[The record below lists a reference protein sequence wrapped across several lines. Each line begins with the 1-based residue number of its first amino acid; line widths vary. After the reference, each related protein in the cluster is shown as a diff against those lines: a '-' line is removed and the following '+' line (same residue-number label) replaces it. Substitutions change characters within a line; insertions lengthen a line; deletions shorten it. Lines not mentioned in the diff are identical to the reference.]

1 MGGHRRLALL
11 LGLLAISLP
20 LAGCVDIGQDSVDDQ
35 DQDGTMTA
43 EEEVREDEGVAP
55 NAPPFYAEEVHR
67 ITGEITLDELR
78 VTLATVNGPVNVTS
92 GDGSGWQ
99 LVARLTGYGTSP
111 EEAEAQRDRLS
122 LNWSTGAPGDRSLT
136 AIVEQEQQDADTA
149 TGARTEASLDLVLP
163 RQVLAT
169 LTATSTNGEVNVL
182 DLEARDLTLTVTN
195 GRVHVQGT
203 TTERLTA
210 TGTNGLVDVTVDG
223 TRTATLAATNGQI
236 QAIVTPGATGTV
248 TASSANGGVNLQVP
262 EGSQRGYDAEATST
276 NGLAAI
282 TLQDGETS
290 SPSDPGHATFRTDGF
305 EDREIQT
312 TVAVTAT
319 NGAVHLGPASPDG
332 PAHTSTE
339 SQTSPMPCPLVT
351 AC

>member
-1 MGGHRRLALL
+1 MGGYRRLALL

-20 LAGCVDIGQDSVDDQ
+20 LAGCLGIDQGSFDDQ
-35 DQDGTMTA
+35 DQNGTMTA
-43 EEEVREDEGVAP
+43 DEEVRRDEGVGP

-78 VTLATVNGPVNVTS
+78 TTLATVNGPVNVTA
-92 GDGSGWQ
+92 GDGTEWR

-122 LNWSTGAPGDRSLT
+122 LNWSIGTPGDRSLT

-149 TGARTEASLDLVLP
+149 TGARTEASLGLVLP

-169 LTATSTNGEVNVL
+169 LTATSTNGEVNVM
-182 DLEARDLTLTVTN
+182 DLETRDLTLTVTN
-195 GRVHVQGT
+195 GRVHVQET

-210 TGTNGLVDVTVDG
+210 TSTNGLVDVTVDG
-223 TRTATLAATNGQI
+223 TQTATLASTNGQI
-236 QAIVTPGATGTV
+236 LATITPGATGV
-248 TASSANGGVNLQVP
+248 VSASSTNGGVNLQVP
-262 EGSQRGYDAEATST
+262 EDAQRGYNAEAIST

-290 SPSDPGHATFRTDGF
+290 GPSDPGHATFRTDGF
-305 EDREIQT
+305 EDRDIQT
-312 TVAVTAT
+312 TVSVTST
-319 NGAVHLGPASPDG
+319 NGGVHLGPASPDP
-332 PAHTSTE
+332 PAHRSTG
-339 SQTSPMPCPLVT
+339 SHAPPVLCPLGAT
-351 AC
+351 C

>member
-20 LAGCVDIGQDSVDDQ
+20 IAGCLGMELDSSERQDR
-35 DQDGTMTA
+35 DGTMTA

-78 VTLATVNGPVNVTS
+78 VTLATVNGPVNVTA
-92 GDGSGWQ
+92 GDGTAWQ
-99 LVARLTGYGTSP
+99 LVARLTGYGTTP
-111 EEAEAQRDRLS
+111 EEAETQRDRLT
-122 LNWSTGAPGDRSLT
+122 LNWSIGTPGDRSLT
-136 AIVEQEQQDADTA
+136 AFVEQEDQAGDTA

-163 RQVLAT
+163 RPVLAT
-169 LTATSTNGEVNVL
+169 LTATSTNGEVNVVG
-182 DLEARDLTLTVTN
+182 LEALEMTLTVTN
-195 GRVHVQGT
+195 GRVHVQDT
-203 TTERLTA
+203 TAQRLTA
-210 TGTNGLVDVTVDG
+210 TSTNGLVDVTVEG
-223 TRTATLAATNGQI
+223 TQTATLASTNGQVLATVI
-236 QAIVTPGATGTV
+236 PGATGVV
-248 TASSANGGVNLQVP
+248 TASSTNGGVNVQVP
-262 EGSQRGYDAEATST
+262 EDASHGYVAEATSA

-305 EDREIQT
+305 ENRDIQT
-312 TVAVTAT
+312 TVTVTST
-319 NGAVHLGPASPDG
+319 NGGVHLGPAGPDG
-332 PAHTSTE
+332 PAHTSSS
-339 SQTSPMPCPLVT
+339 SQASPLACPLAA